1 MILLHLPVD
10 ISFPLSFCHLAC
22 NNFITGGPL
31 INGHLYYYG
40 EGGPG
45 GYHGVG
51 VIDTGMFKELPEF
64 LAFRY
69 AQTNLKVRLMCEVVS
84 FAEKIF
90 DLFAKLRLFCIWL
103 RIRRWKPIAGLIM
116 NVILG
121 SALKAY
127 GNKQNLILT
136 RTNCP

>member
-64 LAFRY
+64 LTFRH

-84 FAEKIF
+84 FVEKNICF
-90 DLFAKLRLFCIWL
+90 VCKIATFLHMAANSSLDANCGSNNDRNFRIGSKRLWRVFLYCF
-103 RIRRWKPIAGLIM
+103 
-116 NVILG
+116 N
-121 SALKAY
+121 
-127 GNKQNLILT
+127 
-136 RTNCP
+136 